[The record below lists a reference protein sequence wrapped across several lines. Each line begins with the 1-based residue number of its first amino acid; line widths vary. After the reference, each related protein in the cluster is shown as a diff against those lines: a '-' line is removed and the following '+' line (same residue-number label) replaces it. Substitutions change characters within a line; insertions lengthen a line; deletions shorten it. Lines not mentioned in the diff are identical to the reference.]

1 MYLDTVNLVNMIL
14 TDKGYYDYDYEE
26 ESKLLLVSETKKSKE
41 EINAILRNF
50 GLPVGQIQNEELQQ
64 FIIKEETE
72 HGS

>member
-1 MYLDTVNLVNMIL
+1 MYLDSVNLVSMIL

-26 ESKLLLVSETKKSKE
+26 EEKLLLVSETKKSKK

-50 GLPVGQIQNEELQQ
+50 GLPVEQVKDEELQQ